1 MEMGELMV
9 EGCCDKPSVRGSFG
23 RDGRSR
29 FGDRSYRN
37 VKFLVVMAI
46 KDLYRTGFAIEIYY
60 RLR

>member
-1 MEMGELMV
+1 MV